1 MNLIKSL
8 IKFMKQ
14 LIFNY
19 KLSLLNNYDYVIEI
33 IFLNYDDYYLDFEL

>member
-19 KLSLLNNYDYVIEI
+19 KLSFLNNYDYVIEI
-33 IFLNYDDYYLDFEL
+33 YFLNYEDYYLDF